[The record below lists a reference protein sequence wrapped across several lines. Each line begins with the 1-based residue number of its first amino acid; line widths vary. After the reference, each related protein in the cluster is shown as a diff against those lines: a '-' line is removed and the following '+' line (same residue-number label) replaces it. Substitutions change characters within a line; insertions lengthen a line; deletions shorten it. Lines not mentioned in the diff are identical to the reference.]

1 MLVQELVKQN
11 QEKEEKEERVLAE
24 VESLRKETEEL
35 RKTVQAWRQEQLA
48 KEEVKD
54 QGQKAFQSAVHEEHR
69 KHSIA
74 VQEVQAVLKDKE
86 KRPSYSEATK
96 APATRQEQP

>member
-54 QGQKAFQSAVHEEHR
+54 QGYKAF
-69 KHSIA
+69 
-74 VQEVQAVLKDKE
+74 
-86 KRPSYSEATK
+86 
-96 APATRQEQP
+96 